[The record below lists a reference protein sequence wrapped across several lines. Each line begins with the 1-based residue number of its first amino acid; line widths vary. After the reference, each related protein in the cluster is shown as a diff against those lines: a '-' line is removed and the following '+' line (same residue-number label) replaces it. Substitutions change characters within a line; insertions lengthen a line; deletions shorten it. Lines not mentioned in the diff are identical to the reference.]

1 MSLLTERLCPV
12 RGSSVASSAPCR
24 IDLAG
29 GTLDIWPVCQLLG
42 RPAVTLN
49 LAIEL
54 RARVEAEARSDGLLT
69 VESADWGETVR
80 MPVRELRHGRMGLAS
95 RLVAWFGAG
104 EGVSLRMRAEAPPQ
118 SGLGGSSAMAVALAG
133 ALASLRDRP
142 LAPDA
147 LLTLV
152 QNVETAHLE
161 TVTGYQD
168 YVPALLGGLHALVAT
183 PGGVRRDRLDAALPM
198 LQRHLLLADTRV
210 EHQSG
215 IRNWEMVRAFLEGD
229 SRVRASF
236 LSIASIATEMRGALE
251 SQDLAA
257 FAEALDRE
265 WQERRRLAPG
275 VTNAAVDGL
284 EAAARKAGARAG
296 KICGAGGGGC
306 MIFLCDDPAS
316 PALARAVHGAGGR
329 VLAWK
334 PAASGLRVE
343 AAAAG

>member
-1 MSLLTERLCPV
+1 V
-12 RGSSVASSAPCR
+12 RGSIVASSAPCR

-54 RARVEAEARSDGLLT
+54 RARVEAEARPDGLLT
-69 VESADWGETVR
+69 VAWVDRGETVR
-80 MPVRELRHGRMGLAS
+80 MPVGELRHGGMGLAT
-95 RLVAWFGAG
+95 RLAEWFGAG
-104 EGVSLRMRAEAPPQ
+104 EGVVLRMRAEAPPQ
-118 SGLGGSSAMAVALAG
+118 SGLGGSSAMAVAVAG
-133 ALASLRDRP
+133 ALSRLRDRT
-142 LAPDA
+142 LSPDA

-183 PGGVRRDRLDAALPM
+183 PGGLRRDRLDAAVPM

-229 SRVRASF
+229 ARVRASF
-236 LSIASIATEMRGALE
+236 LSIASIAAEMRCALE
-251 SQDLAA
+251 AQDLDA
-257 FAEALDRE
+257 FADALDRE
-265 WQERRRLAPG
+265 WQERRHLAPG

-284 EAAARKAGARAG
+284 EAAARKAGARAA

-306 MIFLCDDPAS
+306 MIFLLDDPGS
-316 PALARAVHGAGGR
+316 PAVARAVEAAGGR

-334 PAASGLRVE
+334 PAMTGLFVE
-343 AAAAG
+343 EVAGT